1 MVRKALRFVPWKDKE
16 EVVADLQTIYTTVN
30 AEEAKENLSAFHRKW
45 NEKYPTNA
53 DSWERNW
60 EGLIPF
66 FRTQTILEKR
76 FTGPMRLSKISKNR
90 GSFSN
95 DELALKFPVTI

>member
-1 MVRKALRFVPWKDKE
+1 MVRKALRFVPWKDRE
-16 EVVADLQTIYTTVN
+16 EVVADLQTIYTAVN
-30 AEEAKENLSAFHRKW
+30 AEEAKANLNSSHSKW

-66 FRTQTILEKR
+66 
-76 FTGPMRLSKISKNR
+76 LSYPDDIRKAIYTTNAVEQ
-90 GSFSN
+90 
-95 DELALKFPVTI
+95 D

>member
-1 MVRKALRFVPWKDKE
+1 MVRKALRFVPWKDKK

-30 AEEAKENLSAFHRKW
+30 AEEAKENLSTFHSKW

-66 FRTQTILEKR
+66 FRTPDNIRKAIYTTNAVEQDQQEPR
-76 FTGPMRLSKISKNR
+76 FI
-90 GSFSN
+90 F
-95 DELALKFPVTI
+95 E